1 MMNKKIVGI
10 LVVATYVVMAIIVK
24 QTATAAEIPRMT
36 KEELKAKLG
45 TPHLV
50 IVDVRVGTDWK
61 ASEMKIKGAVR
72 GDPQNIV
79 SLAKEY
85 PKDTTLVLYC
95 A

>member
-1 MMNKKIVGI
+1 MKKNFIRIV
-10 LVVATYVVMAIIVK
+10 LVAASVALATLMG
-24 QTATAAEIPRMT
+24 QTATAADIPRMT
-36 KEELKAKLG
+36 KEDLKAKLG
-45 TPHLV
+45 TPHLI

-61 ASEMKIKGAVR
+61 ASEVKVKGAVR

-79 SLAKEY
+79 SLAKQY

>member
-1 MMNKKIVGI
+1 
-10 LVVATYVVMAIIVK
+10 MAIIVK

-36 KEELKAKLG
+36 KEDLKAKLG

-50 IVDVRVGTDWK
+50 TVDVRVGTDWK

-72 GDPQNIV
+72 GDPQNIETWV
-79 SLAKEY
+79 KKY
-85 PKDTTLVLYC
+85 PKDTTFVLYC

>member
-1 MMNKKIVGI
+1 MMKKKMIRIV
-10 LVVATYVVMAIIVK
+10 LVAAYIAMAMTMGQI
-24 QTATAAEIPRMT
+24 ATASEIPRMT

-45 TPHLV
+45 TPDLV

-72 GDPQNIV
+72 GDPQNIESWV
-79 SLAKEY
+79 KPY
-85 PKDTTLVLYC
+85 PKDTTFVLYC

>member
-1 MMNKKIVGI
+1 MKKKMIRIV
-10 LVVATYVVMAIIVK
+10 LVAVFVIMAITMG

-45 TPHLV
+45 TPNLV
-50 IVDVRVGTDWK
+50 IVDIRVGTDWK

-79 SLAKEY
+79 SLAKQY

>member
-1 MMNKKIVGI
+1 MKKKMIGIVLGA
-10 LVVATYVVMAIIVK
+10 VYVAMAITMG
-24 QTATAAEIPRMT
+24 QTAAAENIPRMT
-36 KEELKAKLG
+36 KEDLKAKLG
-45 TPHLV
+45 TPDLV

-61 ASEMKIKGAVR
+61 ASEVKVKGAVR

-79 SLAKEY
+79 SLAKQY

>member
-1 MMNKKIVGI
+1 MEKKMIR
-10 LVVATYVVMAIIVK
+10 LVLVAAYIAMAISMG
-24 QTATAAEIPRMT
+24 QTATAADIPRMT
-36 KEELKAKLG
+36 KEDLKAKLG

-79 SLAKEY
+79 PFAKQY
-85 PKDTTLVLYC
+85 TKDTIFVLYC

>member
-10 LVVATYVVMAIIVK
+10 LLVAAYVAMAIIVN

-45 TPHLV
+45 TPDLV
-50 IVDVRVGTDWK
+50 IVDIRVGTDWK

-72 GDPQNIV
+72 GDPQNIETW
-79 SLAKEY
+79 AKKY
-85 PKDTTLVLYC
+85 PKDTAFVLYC

>member
-1 MMNKKIVGI
+1 MIRIV
-10 LVVATYVVMAIIVK
+10 LVAAYVTIAIIMR
-24 QTATAAEIPRMT
+24 QTATAADIPLMT

-45 TPHLV
+45 TPNLV

-72 GDPQNIV
+72 GEPQNIE
-79 SLAKEY
+79 SWANQY
-85 PKDTTLVLYC
+85 PKDTTFVLYC